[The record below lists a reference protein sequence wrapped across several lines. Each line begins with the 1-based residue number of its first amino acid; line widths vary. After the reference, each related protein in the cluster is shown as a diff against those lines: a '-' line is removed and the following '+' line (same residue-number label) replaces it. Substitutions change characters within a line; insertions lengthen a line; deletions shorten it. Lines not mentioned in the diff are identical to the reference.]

1 MGQYQQWLHYQEI
14 DRQLR
19 SELERLESELA
30 HLQESMGVDAQEVE
44 AAANGEIPQQSATIS
59 AHNTVIR
66 LLALGMQGLPSTFSQ
81 QAGSGRNGFAH
92 DIRAHTMGPVEEH
105 GHVERAGSEGAA
117 SGKGR
122 QAENGGILAT
132 PVMSQGWLPQ
142 SGPVEG
148 TPFMERQTR
157 AATPDSEMVLLPQ
170 DMQGFFDQHA
180 QTDPQQEVPWWQHKQ
195 LRRRILPLLRRA
207 PQMNENATDRIGQK
221 ELDELYASLKRED
234 VEEFY
239 ASYSRWADRKS

>member
-180 QTDPQQEVPWWQHKQ
+180 QTDPQQEVPWWLRKPAANTDIFDASESLRTDELVRRWIERRKQ
-195 LRRRILPLLRRA
+195 LAALA
-207 PQMNENATDRIGQK
+207 AEEADSATSEEGAA
-221 ELDELYASLKRED
+221 DE
-234 VEEFY
+234 
-239 ASYSRWADRKS
+239 

>member
-180 QTDPQQEVPWWQHKQ
+180 QTDHQQEVPWWLRKPEANTDIFDASESLRTDELVRRWIERRKQ
-195 LRRRILPLLRRA
+195 LA
-207 PQMNENATDRIGQK
+207 AQAAEEADSATSEEGAA
-221 ELDELYASLKRED
+221 DE
-234 VEEFY
+234 
-239 ASYSRWADRKS
+239 